1 MIVVEK
7 NQGMKIP
14 YEVDGTRITFSDD
27 LSINLAKREED
38 WPVHI
43 DICAGVTGELVIGA
57 AAGRTY
63 VAEVD
68 IPARTY
74 VDIDGPDVLSDG
86 EETNQPQSEAVPLDM
101 DEVTLTLW
109 AVE

>member
-7 NQGMKIP
+7 NQGAKIP
-14 YEVDGTRITFSDD
+14 YQVDGTRITFADD

-43 DICAGVTGELVIGA
+43 DICAGATGELVIGA

-63 VAEVD
+63 VAEID
-68 IPARTY
+68 IPARMY
-74 VDIDGPDVLSDG
+74 VDAEVPASLAEGDG
-86 EETNQPQSEAVPLDM
+86 TTQPQSEAVPLDM
-101 DEVTLTLW
+101 DQVALTLW